1 MEGLIKTVLVI
12 ESLCQSIGME
22 IVLKMQKLGHESF
35 RSQFFMVRRALCIIL
50 LFKNGST
57 GLKSET
63 ERAIF

>member
-1 MEGLIKTVLVI
+1 MLVI
-12 ESLCQSIGME
+12 ESLCQSTGME

-35 RSQFFMVRRALCIIL
+35 RSLFFMVHRALCIIL
-50 LFKNGST
+50 LFKNEST